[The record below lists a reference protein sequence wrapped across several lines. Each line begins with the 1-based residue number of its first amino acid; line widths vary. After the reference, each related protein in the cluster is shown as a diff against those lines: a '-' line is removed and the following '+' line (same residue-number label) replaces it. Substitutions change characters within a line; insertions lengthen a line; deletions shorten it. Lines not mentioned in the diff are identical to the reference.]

1 MIGELKRDAGV
12 VGLIL
17 ASLGGIVGSGWLFGP
32 LNAARSAGPASLIAW
47 AIGGFAILLLA
58 LVYAEL
64 TTTFPRAGAV
74 IALPKLS
81 HGKLLAT
88 AMSWVVLL
96 GYLTSAPAEAA
107 AVVTY
112 TNNFYHGLV
121 LPDGMLSMSGFLAAI
136 VLLAVFAAINTLA
149 IRLVLRINGIIT
161 LWKLAIP
168 ALTVAALLLARFR
181 PDNFVAHGFAPH
193 GVAGIFSA
201 VATSGVVYAY
211 TGFRQAVE
219 LAGESR
225 YPTRDLPIAII
236 GSVMIGFLLYAALQ
250 LAFIGAL
257 PPRALVQGW
266 DNLKFAGMSGPF
278 AGLAAL
284 LGMNWLAVLLY
295 IDAAVS
301 PAGTGIIAYTSTP
314 RLLYATGREGLARG
328 PLARL
333 SPAGAPIIGV
343 LLSFAIGAVFLL
355 PLPSWR
361 AAIKIVSTAALL
373 SYGMAS
379 VSLITLRRTVPV
391 SRYPRPFLLPLGTP
405 IAGIAFIVAN
415 FIIVWTGAHTAN
427 VVMLYVLIAAA
438 IYTAIRWTTGAGF
451 MGLNA
456 PNAWWL
462 APYFAGLW
470 ALANL
475 GPKNLTHGDGTL
487 SNVDLSLALVLFS
500 LAILT
505 IAARAGLPD
514 PAEAKASVTG
524 SGTATPAHA
533 SGQSMPDRPPEDRR
547 AP

>member
-1 MIGELKRDAGV
+1 MRQELKRDAGV

-32 LNAARSAGPASLIAW
+32 LNAAKSAGPASLIAW

-88 AMSWVVLL
+88 VMSWVVLL

-121 LPDGMLSMSGFLAAI
+121 LPDGMLSLSGFLAA
-136 VLLAVFAAINTLA
+136 VALLAGFAAINTLA
-149 IRLVLRINGIIT
+149 IRLVLRINGFIT

-168 ALTVAALLLARFR
+168 ALTVVALLLARFR
-181 PDNFVAHGFAPH
+181 PANFVAHGFAPH
-193 GVAGIFSA
+193 GVPGIFSA

-225 YPTRDLPIAII
+225 HPKRDLPIAII

-250 LAFIGAL
+250 FAFIGVLPSPAL
-257 PPRALVQGW
+257 AHGW
-266 DNLKFAGMSGPF
+266 DGLEFAGMSGPF

-314 RLLYATGREGLARG
+314 RLLYATGSEGLARG

-333 SPAGAPIIGV
+333 SRAGVPIIGV
-343 LLSFAIGAVFLL
+343 LLSFALGTVFLL

-361 AAIKIVSTAALL
+361 AIIKVVSTAALL

-379 VSLITLRRTVPV
+379 VSLITLRRTMPV
-391 SRYPRPFLLPLGTP
+391 SRYQRPFLLPFGTP
-405 IAGIAFIVAN
+405 IAGLAFIVAN

-427 VVMLYVLIAAA
+427 VVMLYVLVAAA
-438 IYTAIRWTTGAGF
+438 AYTAARWATHAGF
-451 MGLNA
+451 ACLDA
-456 PNAWWL
+456 ANAWWL

-470 ALANL
+470 ILANL
-475 GPKNLTHGDGTL
+475 GPRNLTHGNGML
-487 SNVDLSLALVLFS
+487 SNVELSLALVLFS

-505 IAARAGLPD
+505 VAARTGLPD
-514 PAEAKASVTG
+514 PAEAKASVAG
-524 SGTATPAHA
+524 SEAASSADASAH
-533 SGQSMPDRPPEDRR
+533 SLPDRPPEEQRES
-547 AP
+547 